1 MVTGDIWDQVL
12 TRVETKV
19 NRHSYYTWFKP
30 TSFVADRGT
39 SLQIRVP
46 NALFRDWLN
55 KHYLGVMS
63 EALSEVHRQGC
74 EVLFVT
80 DEAIPAEELPVRVEP
95 APEPEAPEA
104 VSEPGSLAPRYSF

>member
-1 MVTGDIWDQVL
+1 MTGSNIWDQVL
-12 TRVETKV
+12 ARVETKV

-39 SLQIRVP
+39 SLHIRVP
-46 NALFRDWLN
+46 NDLFRDWLN
-55 KHYLGVMS
+55 KHYAAVMV

-80 DEAIPAEELPVRVEP
+80 DESLQADELPLLEA
-95 APEPEAPEA
+95 APGPDAPEA
-104 VSEPGSLAPRYSF
+104 GSEPGSLAARYS